1 MNGSGKMTN
10 SGLQMSRRIRRTPFT
25 DKAECHGVS
34 GFTVVNHT
42 LLPKGYQKTVEEDYW
57 HLREHVQIWDVACQ
71 RQVEIA
77 GPDAAKLTQMLTPR
91 DLRSLKVGQCFYV
104 PIIDDNAGM
113 INDPVLLKLTNTK
126 FWLSVADSDLLLWA
140 KGLAVGFGLD
150 VEIFEPDVSPL
161 AVQGPKAEALMTDI
175 FGNQILDIPFF
186 GFKAIPMFGNDQVIA
201 RSGYSKQ
208 GGFEI
213 YLHGSH
219 FGNELWDLIWKAG
232 EPYNIWPGSPNLIE
246 RIEGGLMSYGNEFN
260 IFNNPLECG
269 FEHLCCFTDEVSYIG
284 KDALKK
290 ISLSGP
296 VKKIC
301 GIKFGGPKTSACTVP
316 YKVFSESMELIGE
329 ITSAIYSPRLA
340 TNVGLGMLKFNYT
353 GIGQAVLVSTSPGK
367 YLSGAVSKLPFD
379 ERS

>member
-1 MNGSGKMTN
+1 MTN

-25 DKAECHGVS
+25 DKAESHGVS

-113 INDPVLLKLTNTK
+113 INDPVLLKLANAK
-126 FWLSVADSDLLLWA
+126 FWLSVADSDLLLWV

-175 FGNQILDIPFF
+175 FGDQILDIPFF
-186 GFKAIPMFGNDQVIA
+186 GFKAIRMFGNDQVVA

-232 EPYNIWPGSPNLIE
+232 EPHNIWPGSPNLIE

-260 IFNNPLECG
+260 ISNNPLECG
-269 FEHLCCFTDEVSYIG
+269 FEHWCCFTDEVSYIG
-284 KDALKK
+284 KEALKK
-290 ISLSGP
+290 ILLSGP

-301 GIKFGGPKTSACTVP
+301 GIKFDGPKTTACTVP

-340 TNVGLGMLKFNYT
+340 TNVGLGMLKYNYT
-353 GIGQAVLVSTSPGK
+353 ETNQAVLVSTSPGK
-367 YLSGAVSKLPFD
+367 YLSGTVSKLPFD
-379 ERS
+379 KRS

>member
-1 MNGSGKMTN
+1 MTN

-25 DKAECHGVS
+25 DKAESHGVS

-42 LLPKGYQKTVEEDYW
+42 LLPKSYQKTVEEDYW

-113 INDPVLLKLTNTK
+113 INDPVLLKLDNNK
-126 FWLSVADSDLLLWA
+126 FWLSIADSDLLLWV
-140 KGLAVGFGLD
+140 KGLAVGLNLD
-150 VEIFEPDVSPL
+150 VDIFEPDVSPL

-175 FGNQILDIPFF
+175 FGDQILDIPFF
-186 GFKAIPMFGNDQVIA
+186 SFKAIPIFGKDQVIA

-213 YLHGSH
+213 YLQGSH

-232 EPYNIWPGSPNLIE
+232 KPYNICPGSPNLIE

-260 IFNNPLECG
+260 RSNNPLECG
-269 FEHLCCFTDEVSYIG
+269 FEHLCCFTDEINYIG

-290 ISLSGP
+290 ISVDGA
-296 VKKIC
+296 VRKIC
-301 GIKFGGPKTSACTVP
+301 GIKFGGPETSACTVP
-316 YKVFSESMELIGE
+316 YKVFSESAELIGE

-340 TNVGLGMLKFNYT
+340 TNVGLGMLKSKYT
-353 GIGQAVLVSTSPGK
+353 EVDQAVLVSTSPGK
-367 YLSGAVSKLPFD
+367 YLGGVVSKLPFD
-379 ERS
+379 EGS

>member
-1 MNGSGKMTN
+1 MTN

-25 DKAECHGVS
+25 DKAESHGVS

-42 LLPKGYQKTVEEDYW
+42 LLPKSYQKTVEEDYW

-113 INDPVLLKLTNTK
+113 INDPVLLKLDNNK
-126 FWLSVADSDLLLWA
+126 FWLSIADSDLLLWV
-140 KGLAVGFGLD
+140 KGVAFGLGLD

-175 FGNQILDIPFF
+175 FGDQILDIPFF
-186 GFKAIPMFGNDQVIA
+186 GFKVIPMFGRSQVVA

-208 GGFEI
+208 GGYEI

-260 IFNNPLECG
+260 LSNNPLECG
-269 FEHLCCFTDEVSYIG
+269 FEDLCCFADEVNYIG
-284 KDALKK
+284 KDALTK
-290 ISLSGP
+290 ILLSGP

-301 GIKFGGPKTSACTVP
+301 GIKFNGPKTSACTVP
-316 YKVFSESMELIGE
+316 YKVFSESQELIGE

-340 TNVGLGMLKFNYT
+340 TNVGLGMLKSKYT
-353 GIGQAVLVSTSPGK
+353 EINQAVLVSTSPGK
-367 YLSGAVSKLPFD
+367 YLGGAVSKLPFD
-379 ERS
+379 EGS

>member
-1 MNGSGKMTN
+1 MTN

-25 DKAECHGVS
+25 DKAESHGVS

-42 LLPKGYQKTVEEDYW
+42 LLPKSYQKTVEEDYW

-113 INDPVLLKLTNTK
+113 INDPVLLKLDNNK
-126 FWLSVADSDLLLWA
+126 FSLSIADSDLLLWV
-140 KGLAVGFGLD
+140 KGLAVGLNLD
-150 VEIFEPDVSPL
+150 VDIFEPDVSPL

-175 FGNQILDIPFF
+175 FGDQILDIPFF
-186 GFKAIPMFGNDQVIA
+186 SFKAIPIFGKDQVIA

-213 YLHGSH
+213 YLQGSH

-232 EPYNIWPGSPNLIE
+232 KPYNICPGSPNLIE

-260 IFNNPLECG
+260 RSNNPLECG
-269 FEHLCCFTDEVSYIG
+269 FEHLCCFTDEINYIG

-290 ISLSGP
+290 ISVDGP
-296 VKKIC
+296 VRKIC
-301 GIKFGGPKTSACTVP
+301 GIKFGGPETSACTVP
-316 YKVFSESMELIGE
+316 YKVFSEAAELIGE

-340 TNVGLGMLKFNYT
+340 TNVGLGMLKSKYT
-353 GIGQAVLVSTSPGK
+353 EVDQAVLVSTSPGK
-367 YLSGAVSKLPFD
+367 YLGGVVSKLPFD
-379 ERS
+379 EGS

>member
-1 MNGSGKMTN
+1 MTN

-25 DKAECHGVS
+25 DKAESHGVS

-42 LLPKGYQKTVEEDYW
+42 LLPKSYQKTVEEDYW

-113 INDPVLLKLTNTK
+113 INDPVLLKLDNNK
-126 FWLSVADSDLLLWA
+126 FSLSIADADLLLWA
-140 KGLAVGFGLD
+140 KGLAVGLGLD
-150 VEIFEPDVSPL
+150 VDIFEPDVSPL
-161 AVQGPKAEALMTDI
+161 AVQGPKATALMTDI
-175 FGNQILDIPFF
+175 FGDQIFDVPFF
-186 GFKAIPMFGNDQVIA
+186 GFKAIPMFGKNQIIA

-213 YLHGSH
+213 YLQGSH

-260 IFNNPLECG
+260 RSNNPLECG
-269 FEHLCCFTDEVSYIG
+269 FEHLCCFADEINYIG

-290 ISLSGP
+290 IWLSGP
-296 VKKIC
+296 ERKIC
-301 GIKFGGPKTSACTVP
+301 GVKFDGPKTSACTKP
-316 YKVFSESMELIGE
+316 YKVFSKSMEFIGE

-340 TNVGLGMLKFNYT
+340 TNVGLGMLKSKYT
-353 GIGQAVLVSTSPGK
+353 EVDQAVLVSTSPGK
-367 YLSGAVSKLPFD
+367 YLSGAVSNLPF
-379 ERS
+379 EKRS

>member
-1 MNGSGKMTN
+1 MTN

-25 DKAECHGVS
+25 DKAESHGVS

-42 LLPKGYQKTVEEDYW
+42 LLPKSYQKTVEEDYW

-113 INDPVLLKLTNTK
+113 INDPVLLKLDNNK
-126 FWLSVADSDLLLWA
+126 FWLSIADSDLLLWV
-140 KGLAVGFGLD
+140 KGLAVGLNLD
-150 VEIFEPDVSPL
+150 VDIFEPDVSPL
-161 AVQGPKAEALMTDI
+161 AVQGPKAKALMTDI
-175 FGNQILDIPFF
+175 FGDQISDVPFF
-186 GFKAIPMFGNDQVIA
+186 GFKAIPMFGKNQIIA

-213 YLHGSH
+213 YLQGSH

-260 IFNNPLECG
+260 RSNNPLECG
-269 FEHLCCFTDEVSYIG
+269 FEHLCCFADEINYIG
-284 KDALKK
+284 KDALKE
-290 ISLSGP
+290 ILLSGP
-296 VKKIC
+296 VRKIC
-301 GIKFGGPKTSACTVP
+301 GIKFDGPKTSACTVP
-316 YKVFSESMELIGE
+316 YKVFSKSMELIGE

-340 TNVGLGMLKFNYT
+340 TNVGLGMLKSNYT
-353 GIGQAVLVSTSPGK
+353 EIGQTVVVAISAGK
-367 YLSGAVSKLPFD
+367 YLSGAVSNLPF
-379 ERS
+379 EKSS

>member
-1 MNGSGKMTN
+1 MTN
-10 SGLQMSRRIRRTPFT
+10 NGLQMSRRIRRTPFT
-25 DKAECHGVS
+25 DKAESHGVS

-42 LLPKGYQKTVEEDYW
+42 LLPKSYQKTVEEDYW

-77 GPDAAKLTQMLTPR
+77 GPDAAELTQMLTPR

-113 INDPVLLKLTNTK
+113 INDPVLLKLDNNK
-126 FWLSVADSDLLLWA
+126 FSLSIADSDLLLWV
-140 KGLAVGFGLD
+140 KGLAVGLNLD
-150 VEIFEPDVSPL
+150 VDIFEPDVSPL

-175 FGNQILDIPFF
+175 FGDQILDIPFF
-186 GFKAIPMFGNDQVIA
+186 SFKAIPIFGKDQVIA

-213 YLHGSH
+213 YLQGSH

-232 EPYNIWPGSPNLIE
+232 KPYNICPGSPNLIE

-260 IFNNPLECG
+260 RSNNPLECG
-269 FEHLCCFTDEVSYIG
+269 FEHLCCFTDEINYIG

-290 ISLSGP
+290 ILADGP
-296 VKKIC
+296 VRKIC
-301 GIKFGGPKTSACTVP
+301 GIKFGGPETSACTVP
-316 YKVFSESMELIGE
+316 YKVFSESAELIGE

-340 TNVGLGMLKFNYT
+340 TNVGLGMLKSKYT
-353 GIGQAVLVSTSPGK
+353 EVDQAVLVSTSPGK
-367 YLSGAVSKLPFD
+367 YLGGVVSKLPFD
-379 ERS
+379 EGS

>member
-1 MNGSGKMTN
+1 MTN

-25 DKAECHGVS
+25 DKAESHGVS

-77 GPDAAKLTQMLTPR
+77 GPDAANLTQMLTPR

-113 INDPVLLKLTNTK
+113 INDPVLLKLDNNK
-126 FWLSVADSDLLLWA
+126 FWLSIADSDLLLWV
-140 KGLAVGFGLD
+140 KGLAVGLNLD
-150 VEIFEPDVSPL
+150 VDIFEPDVSPL

-175 FGNQILDIPFF
+175 FGDQILDIPFF
-186 GFKAIPMFGNDQVIA
+186 SFKAIPIFGKDQVIA

-213 YLHGSH
+213 YLQGSH

-232 EPYNIWPGSPNLIE
+232 KPYNICPGSPNLIE

-260 IFNNPLECG
+260 RSNNPLECG
-269 FEHLCCFTDEVSYIG
+269 FEHLCCFTDEINYIG

-290 ISLSGP
+290 ILVDGP
-296 VKKIC
+296 VRKIC
-301 GIKFGGPKTSACTVP
+301 GIKFGGPETSACTVP
-316 YKVFSESMELIGE
+316 YKVFSESAELIGE

-340 TNVGLGMLKFNYT
+340 KNVGLGMLKSKYT
-353 GIGQAVLVSTSPGK
+353 EVDQAVLVSTSPGK
-367 YLSGAVSKLPFD
+367 YLGGVVSKLPFD
-379 ERS
+379 EGS

>member
-1 MNGSGKMTN
+1 MTN

-25 DKAECHGVS
+25 DKAESHGVS

-42 LLPKGYQKTVEEDYW
+42 LLPKSYQKTVEEDYW

-113 INDPVLLKLTNTK
+113 INDPVLLKLDNNK
-126 FWLSVADSDLLLWA
+126 FSLSIADSDLLLWV
-140 KGLAVGFGLD
+140 KGLAVGLNLD
-150 VEIFEPDVSPL
+150 VDIFEPDVSPL

-175 FGNQILDIPFF
+175 FGDQILDIPFF
-186 GFKAIPMFGNDQVIA
+186 SFKAIPIFGKDQVIA

-213 YLHGSH
+213 YLQGSH

-232 EPYNIWPGSPNLIE
+232 KPYNICPGSPNLIE

-260 IFNNPLECG
+260 RSNNPLECG
-269 FEHLCCFTDEVSYIG
+269 FEHLCCFTDEINYIG

-290 ISLSGP
+290 ILADGP
-296 VKKIC
+296 VRKIC
-301 GIKFGGPKTSACTVP
+301 GIKFGGPETSACTVP
-316 YKVFSESMELIGE
+316 YKVFSESAELIGE

-340 TNVGLGMLKFNYT
+340 TNVGLGMLKSKYT
-353 GIGQAVLVSTSPGK
+353 EVDQAVLVSTSPGK
-367 YLSGAVSKLPFD
+367 YLGGVVSKLPFD
-379 ERS
+379 EGS

>member
-1 MNGSGKMTN
+1 MTN

-25 DKAECHGVS
+25 DKAESHGVS

-42 LLPKGYQKTVEEDYW
+42 LLPKSYQKTVEEDYW

-113 INDPVLLKLTNTK
+113 INDPVLLKLDNNK
-126 FWLSVADSDLLLWA
+126 FWLSIADSDLLLWV
-140 KGLAVGFGLD
+140 KGLAVGLNLD
-150 VEIFEPDVSPL
+150 VDIFEPDVSPL

-175 FGNQILDIPFF
+175 FGDQILDIPFF
-186 GFKAIPMFGNDQVIA
+186 SFKAIPIFGKDQVIA

-213 YLHGSH
+213 YLQGSH

-232 EPYNIWPGSPNLIE
+232 KPYNICPGSPNLIE

-260 IFNNPLECG
+260 RSNNPLECG
-269 FEHLCCFTDEVSYIG
+269 FEHLCCFTDEINYIG

-290 ISLSGP
+290 ISVDGP
-296 VKKIC
+296 VRKIC
-301 GIKFGGPKTSACTVP
+301 GIKFGGPETSACTVP
-316 YKVFSESMELIGE
+316 YKVFSESAELIGE

-340 TNVGLGMLKFNYT
+340 TNVGLGMLKSKYT
-353 GIGQAVLVSTSPGK
+353 EVDQAVLVSTSPGK
-367 YLSGAVSKLPFD
+367 YLGGVVSKLPFD
-379 ERS
+379 EGS